1 MSNVCPSQSAIET
14 FVTALR
20 SKNMKRAIQYLKL
33 TKEMQFNDLSG
44 RWTTLIEGAIGY
56 VLDEE
61 EIIILPGATWDKKQ
75 KMLEDMMNVY
85 DKGQIYALVGGY
97 PCALGKNEYVK
108 LDTSPFHCIGEL
120 I

>member
-20 SKNMKRAIQYLKL
+20 SKNKKRAIEYLKL

-61 EIIILPGATWDKKQ
+61 EIIILHGATWEKKQ
-75 KMLEDMMNVY
+75 KMLDEMMTVY